1 MPNPTPN
8 RPLWEVMFN
17 ARCSTMDDENIVSE
31 ARACAA
37 AELRAIAKEASKRL
51 SPEESSYPHDGR
63 DLVAWLRAEADRAEA
78 GE

>member
-1 MPNPTPN
+1 MTDSTPN
-8 RPLWEVMFN
+8 RPLYRMMHDAYESVVLLPGRN
-17 ARCSTMDDENIVSE
+17 RPEGL
-31 ARACAA
+31 A